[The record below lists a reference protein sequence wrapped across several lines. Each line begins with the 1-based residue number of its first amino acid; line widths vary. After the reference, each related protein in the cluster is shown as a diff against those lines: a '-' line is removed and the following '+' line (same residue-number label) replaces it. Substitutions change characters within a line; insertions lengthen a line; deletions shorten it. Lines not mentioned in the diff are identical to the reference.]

1 MKTDLLN
8 KNIKETDLNQHLV
21 IEINNNLYSISILP
35 IKEIVIVPEVTPMP
49 NTPEYVR
56 GLIKLRQ
63 NIITLIDS
71 RKRLGFRS
79 LEEIDKELLD
89 MLKERKQDHINWL
102 QTLIQSVEKNTEFP
116 LTTDPHAC
124 AFGKWYDN
132 FKTDN
137 YGLQVFMR
145 QFDRPHKKIH
155 AIAQKALKEREIN
168 GLNAALKIIQET
180 KDTDL
185 KAMINLFDTAG
196 EAIKEA
202 HRELAIILEHNN
214 SLISI
219 TADNVSNIVTYEPH
233 QIQQSELSKKNQFL
247 KGSVNINND
256 IILVLDLEKFIEY

>member
-1 MKTDLLN
+1 MKTELLSQN
-8 KNIKETDLNQHLV
+8 STQTELNQHLV
-21 IEINNNLYSISILP
+21 IEINNNLYAISILP

-49 NTPEYVR
+49 NSPDYVR

-71 RKRLGFRS
+71 RKRLGFPS
-79 LEEIDKELLD
+79 IEEIDKELLD

-102 QTLIQSVEKNTEFP
+102 QTLIQSIEKNTEFT

-155 AIAQKALKEREIN
+155 AIAQKALKEKETN
-168 GLNAALKIIQET
+168 GLNAALKIIEET
-180 KDTDL
+180 RNTDL
-185 KAMINLFDTAG
+185 KAMINLFDSAG
-196 EAIKEA
+196 EAIKQA

-233 QIQQSELSKKNQFL
+233 QVQQTELSRKNPFL

-256 IILVLDLEKFIEY
+256 IILALDLEKFIEY